1 MVIFTAKPNDS
12 KHWLSAFLEIDG
24 DTETTLHWH
33 HKHTRTQARNNAE
46 NSVEEHVRINLVFFS
61 FFFENKYLFYFLDIE
76 KYDLKTIH
84 SIFLFQICGVHNA

>member
-33 HKHTRTQARNNAE
+33 HKHTRTQARSNAE
-46 NSVEEHVRINLVFFS
+46 TSVEEHARINLVFFL
-61 FFFENKYLFYFLDIE
+61 KGIE
-76 KYDLKTIH
+76 KKTLF
-84 SIFLFQICGVHNA
+84 FLGCTPFGL